1 MQIYHFRFIL
11 QENNT
16 IRPVR
21 ELNFITNEIATK
33 TQRHE
38 IPLNTFVGFRDL
50 VLLWRN
56 ESNLIPNN
64 SILLHKKHFY
74 MPRRNFSIVVPDS
87 TDKMLMLAAQ
97 IQQKHNQDGAASLIP
112 ATLMDTL
119 QQLVSTARTAYE
131 RRNDLDRQKEKRNEE
146 RSLMLGLHDTQ
157 SASTPGTVR
166 YIVTAARDIL
176 RGHFRGNERTLGDW
190 GYVVNSPKGAV
201 QVIIPL
207 RANALIEL
215 AKLVMQKH
223 YNDGSSSLLQGLDW
237 NALNTRLYEAEQKL
251 QEGQALNR
259 EKEKATQALH
269 IALGT
274 DKGQSSKTPN
284 TIQYVVRAVRDL
296 LLGNFRGREQ
306 ELGAWGFEVNFN
318 TSTNPPKLVNS

>member
-1 MQIYHFRFIL
+1 
-11 QENNT
+11 
-16 IRPVR
+16 
-21 ELNFITNEIATK
+21 
-33 TQRHE
+33 
-38 IPLNTFVGFRDL
+38 
-50 VLLWRN
+50 
-56 ESNLIPNN
+56 
-64 SILLHKKHFY
+64 
-74 MPRRNFSIVVPDS
+74 MPRRNFSVVVPDS
-87 TDKMLMLAAQ
+87 TDKMLTLAAQ
-97 IQQKHNQDGAASLIP
+97 IQQKHYQDGSASLIP
-112 ATLMDTL
+112 ATLIDTL
-119 QQLVSTARTAYE
+119 QQLVSVARTEYD

-146 RSLMLGLHDTQ
+146 RNLILGLRESQ
-157 SASTPGTVR
+157 NASTPGTVR

-176 RGHFRGNERTLGDW
+176 RGHFRGNERALGDW

-207 RANALIEL
+207 RAAALIEL

-223 YNDGSSSLLQGLDW
+223 YNDGSSSLLQSLDW
-237 NALNTRLYEAEQKL
+237 NTLNTRLYEAEQKL

-259 EKEKATQALH
+259 DKEKATQALH

-284 TIQYVVRAVRDL
+284 TVQYIVRAVRDL

-318 TSTNPPKLVNS
+318 TSINPPKLVNS